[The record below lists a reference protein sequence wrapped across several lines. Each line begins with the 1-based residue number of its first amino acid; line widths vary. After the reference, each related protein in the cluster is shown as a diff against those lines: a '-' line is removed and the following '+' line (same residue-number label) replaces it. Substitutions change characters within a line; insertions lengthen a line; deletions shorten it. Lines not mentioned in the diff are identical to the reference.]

1 MKKKILWGVLI
12 ALVLIQFF
20 RPSRNAGE
28 AYGPNDITKAVEV
41 SADVKNILG
50 KACNDCHSDHTEY
63 PWYTNIQP
71 VGWWM
76 AHHVDEGMHEL
87 NFSQFNTYKLRRK
100 LHKLEEVAEQ
110 VKEGEMPMDSYTWTH
125 SDAKLTD
132 AEKEILINWALKA
145 KASIDTVRLIPGE
158 KK

>member
-12 ALVLIQFF
+12 ALVVIQFI
-20 RPSRNAGE
+20 RPSRNSGE
-28 AYGPNDITKAVEV
+28 TYGPNDITKTVEV
-41 SADVKNILG
+41 PGEVKSILD
-50 KACNDCHSDHTEY
+50 KACNNCHSDHTNY

-76 AHHVDEGMHEL
+76 AHHVDEGVHEL

-100 LHKLEEVAEQ
+100 LRKLEEIAEQ

-125 SDAKLTD
+125 SEAKLSD
-132 AEKEILINWALKA
+132 QEKEVLINWALKA
-145 KASIDTVRLIPGE
+145 KASIDTVQVISGE